1 MDRPGIGDVGEKVA
15 FEYDG
20 KGGVTGRCGELGIVE
35 TLWSWADRP
44 RWKGS
49 EKVKGTKLWRM
60 EDNR

>member
-1 MDRPGIGDVGEKVA
+1 MA